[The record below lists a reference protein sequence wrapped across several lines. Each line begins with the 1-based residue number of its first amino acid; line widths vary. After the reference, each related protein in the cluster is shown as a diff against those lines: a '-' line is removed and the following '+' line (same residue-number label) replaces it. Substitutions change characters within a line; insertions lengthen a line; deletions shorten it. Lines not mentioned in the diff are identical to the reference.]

1 MVSKAESEALVK
13 NIRHQTTHV
22 LTASERTL
30 GALQQYRGIYY
41 IAVYSVYSDIVFL
54 KIWFEKNCRM
64 FSFKT

>member
-41 IAVYSVYSDIVFL
+41 IAVYSVYSDIVF
-54 KIWFEKNCRM
+54 F
-64 FSFKT
+64 